1 MADKQPLVYT
11 VQEAAARLK
20 VSPWTINK
28 LIQDGLLG
36 SIQVGARR
44 LIPHDDLDSFIAR
57 LRQEQGLQEARH
69 D

>member
-28 LIQDGLLG
+28 LIQDALLG

-57 LRQEQGLQEARH
+57 LRQERGLQEARH